1 MNCMIK
7 LLVRLYLVYI
17 WVVFDVLIVICY
29 ILGSQGE
36 DWMNWILNILFNR
49 NYYYLRVLRI
59 FFFFWYLI
67 KWDIGLMLFIFGY

>member
-29 ILGSQGE
+29 ILGSWGE
-36 DWMNWILNILFNR
+36 IE
-49 NYYYLRVLRI
+49 
-59 FFFFWYLI
+59 
-67 KWDIGLMLFIFGY
+67 